1 MKWIIPTRSMVG
13 EYGHARRGV
22 PMEVEDGVA
31 EKLVKAGR
39 AVIDPAKGKGAAE
52 KKADKAA
59 DKAAGDSAKNPPKPR
74 RSGGRT
80 GAGKSSS
87 VSEAGQAPDSQTSSS
102 SEGSAQS

>member
-22 PMEVEDGVA
+22 PMEVEDEIA
-31 EKLVKAGR
+31 DKLVKAGR
-39 AVIDPAKGKGAAE
+39 AVADPNKGKAAPE
-52 KKADKAA
+52 KKAGKAT
-59 DKAAGDSAKNPPKPR
+59 GDSAGNPSKPR

-87 VSEAGQAPDSQTSSS
+87 VSEAGQAPGSQTSSS
-102 SEGSAQS
+102 SGAPGQG